1 MMATATPNVK
11 TLIVALI
18 CTPFVYALG
27 AALLEALNY
36 SGSFLDGRLLLAVSF
51 FLSFS
56 VAQFFFRDNQPRE
69 KGGQS
74 TSGREPGKSD

>member
-1 MMATATPNVK
+1 MATTTPSAK

-51 FLSFS
+51 FFSFS
-56 VAQFFFRDNQPRE
+56 VAQFFFRDNQSRE
-69 KGGQS
+69 KGGKS
-74 TSGREPGKSD
+74 TSGREAGKAD